1 VGEGEKKQKDLMQFG
16 KLHYNHGVNVGIA
29 KKQGLKLFSEK
40 GRGKREEGVQFGKL
54 HYRDFKKTWN
64 ENKKAECEEHG
75 AKRCKSGFSKARIE
89 IYISFVYRSYID
101 RLRGL
106 SQKTRFET

>member
-16 KLHYNHGVNVGIA
+16 KLHY
-29 KKQGLKLFSEK
+29 
-40 GRGKREEGVQFGKL
+40 
-54 HYRDFKKTWN
+54 RDFKKTCN

-89 IYISFVYRSYID
+89 IYISIV
-101 RLRGL
+101 
-106 SQKTRFET
+106 